1 MTSQER
7 GFQEFADFAAKL
19 KGDEKSEAQTFLFHL
34 LEAFN
39 HDANT
44 LPEGC
49 TFEYRVRFPGDRT
62 KFADLVWP
70 GRVLIEMKS
79 RGEKLSRH
87 YQQTFD
93 YWLNLVPHRPPYV
106 VLCNFEEF
114 WIYDF
119 NTQLQEP
126 LERVPVKEIVSRHS
140 ALNFL
145 YPRKSLPIF
154 GNNWVEVSREAA
166 RSVADAFN
174 SMVHRGEAIT
184 PLPRY
189 IVCARVTKRPIF
201 EFISSDIRP
210 DSSLTVFSFADDY
223 SFGILQSGLH
233 WLWFK
238 ERCSTLKGDFRYTSD
253 TVFDTFLWPQAPTL
267 KQIRAVADAASALRA
282 LRRNTMAKNGWS
294 LRELYKTLE
303 TPGTNK
309 LRDAQSAL
317 DTAVRAAYGMN
328 PDEDILAFL
337 LKLNLELA
345 EKESAGKPIT
355 PPGLPTFYPD
365 PKELVTEDCIKP

>member
-1 MTSQER
+1 MTSQEKA
-7 GFQEFADFAAKL
+7 FQNFADFAARL

-106 VLCNFEEF
+106 VLCNFDEL

-126 LERVPVKEIVSRHS
+126 LEKLKISELRERHS

-145 YPRKSLPIF
+145 YPKKSLPIF

-166 RSVADAFN
+166 KNVASVFN
-174 SMVHRGEAIT
+174 YFVTPMKTARISM
-184 PLPRY
+184 P
-189 IVCARVTKRPIF
+189 
-201 EFISSDIRP
+201 
-210 DSSLTVFSFADDY
+210 SL
-223 SFGILQSGLH
+223 
-233 WLWFK
+233 
-238 ERCSTLKGDFRYTSD
+238 
-253 TVFDTFLWPQAPTL
+253 
-267 KQIRAVADAASALRA
+267 
-282 LRRNTMAKNGWS
+282 
-294 LRELYKTLE
+294 
-303 TPGTNK
+303 
-309 LRDAQSAL
+309 
-317 DTAVRAAYGMN
+317 
-328 PDEDILAFL
+328 
-337 LKLNLELA
+337 
-345 EKESAGKPIT
+345 
-355 PPGLPTFYPD
+355 
-365 PKELVTEDCIKP
+365 